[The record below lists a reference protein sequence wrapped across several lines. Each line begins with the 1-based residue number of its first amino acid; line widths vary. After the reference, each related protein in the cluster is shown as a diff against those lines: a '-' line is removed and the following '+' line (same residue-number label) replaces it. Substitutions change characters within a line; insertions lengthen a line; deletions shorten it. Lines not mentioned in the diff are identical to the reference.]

1 MNNLCE
7 KDSQLSG
14 DYRWSKEEEG
24 EEEKLSETSCGK
36 RIRVSTLFIN
46 DIDLM
51 IFSQLVARLYTQP
64 NSTLLIR
71 LETVGK

>member
-1 MNNLCE
+1 MNNLYE
-7 KDSQLSG
+7 KDSRLSG

-24 EEEKLSETSCGK
+24 EKEKLSETSCGK